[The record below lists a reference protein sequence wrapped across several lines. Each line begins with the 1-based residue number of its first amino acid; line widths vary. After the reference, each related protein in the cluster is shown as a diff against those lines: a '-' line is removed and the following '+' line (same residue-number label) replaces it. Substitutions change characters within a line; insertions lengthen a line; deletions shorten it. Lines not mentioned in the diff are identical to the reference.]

1 MSYSLRSDDDEQH
14 RQVMNHF
21 EEARRQATESV
32 GSELARG
39 ENVQNVRAASAGDV
53 DDSGRALLGQV
64 LDEFFPQCLGL

>member
-1 MSYSLRSDDDEQH
+1 M
-14 RQVMNHF
+14 MNHF